1 MYNLGMD
8 YNEGKVEVLKLVL
21 EALKDGTSDGLSH
34 RDISQRTGFP
44 EMDVITIIVRA
55 FAEMDDKGTELT
67 VSGKGIDYSAKVDD
81 VMIGKL
87 EDMLRGLDSGDNI
100 PDWS

>member
-8 YNEGKVEVLKLVL
+8 YNEGKAEVLKMVL
-21 EALKDGTSDGLSH
+21 EALKAGTSDALSH

-44 EMDVITIIVRA
+44 EKDVITIIVRA
-55 FAEMDDKGTELT
+55 FAEMDDKGTELK

-81 VMIGKL
+81 AMIKKL
-87 EDMLRGLDSGDNI
+87 EALVSGLARGDNV